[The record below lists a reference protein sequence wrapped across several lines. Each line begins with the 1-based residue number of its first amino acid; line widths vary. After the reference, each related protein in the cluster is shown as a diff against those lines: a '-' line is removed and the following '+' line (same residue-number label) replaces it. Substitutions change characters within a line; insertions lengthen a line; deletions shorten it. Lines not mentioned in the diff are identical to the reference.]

1 LYDLSFYTKG
11 GSLTKIFELES
22 TEYQHGQREASQ
34 ITPSSR
40 RQEES
45 PQENTKTPQEAT
57 SQPGSEMCELG
68 PRTE

>member
-11 GSLTKIFELES
+11 GSLTKIFELEN
-22 TEYQHGQREASQ
+22 TEYQHGEQEA
-34 ITPSSR
+34 TLRSR

-45 PQENTKTPQEAT
+45 PQENTKTPQEAA

-68 PRTE
+68 PTTE